1 MAFKMKGSPLHYGT
15 SSHKSAL
22 KHNSDEL
29 AREKKNNGADWNH
42 DESNH
47 DHKDGEIYDPKVT
60 TTNKDGSTKSTQDV
74 RKTGLDSTE
83 CEKGFHKN
91 KDGKCIK
98 DESTGESDFDFKKT
112 CYEKDG
118 VTRVRNNPK
127 CKWADE
133 TEGKEVD
140 KSTDDSKRV
149 ITSETPAEKEKGC
162 VKPPKPEGGSRSTT
176 HNWVWNEEKCKW
188 KQEYEKEKKC
198 RDADK
203 KEKACIGAKRHWSAV
218 TCKCVRR
225 RGGGGTGKKT
235 DGPVR
240 KAFRGLKRLFSR
252 ACKTCD
258 CDAYADA
265 GSEAKMPEGHTAC

>member
-22 KHNSDEL
+22 KHNEAEL
-29 AREKKNNGADWNH
+29 KRAQSNRGADWKH
-42 DESNH
+42 DESDH
-47 DHKDGEIYDPKVT
+47 DHEGSSIWDKSKTEDTATGTKTSQKGRKLGE
-60 TTNKDGSTKSTQDV
+60 
-74 RKTGLDSTE
+74 DSTE

-91 KDGKCIK
+91 KDGQCIK
-98 DESTGESDFDFKKT
+98 DEATGESDFDFKKT

-140 KSTDDSKRV
+140 TSTEDEPLSRESTDDKKKD
-149 ITSETPAEKEKGC
+149 EC
-162 VKPPKPEGGSRSTT
+162 VKPPKPEGGSKSTT

-188 KQEYEKEKKC
+188 KQEYEREKKC
-198 RDADK
+198 RDAEERERK
-203 KEKACIGAKRHWSAV
+203 CIGKKRHWSPV
-218 TCKCVRR
+218 TCQCERR
-225 RGGGGTGKKT
+225 SGGGGRRKKA

-240 KAFRGLKRLFSR
+240 KVVRGLKRLFSR

-258 CDAYADA
+258 CGAYADA

>member
-22 KHNSDEL
+22 KHNEAEL
-29 AREKKNNGADWNH
+29 KRAQSNRGADWKH
-42 DESNH
+42 DESDH
-47 DHKDGEIYDPKVT
+47 DHEGSSIWDKSKTEDTATGTKTSQKGRKLGE
-60 TTNKDGSTKSTQDV
+60 
-74 RKTGLDSTE
+74 DSTE

-91 KDGKCIK
+91 KDGQCIK
-98 DESTGESDFDFKKT
+98 DEATGESDFDFKKT

-140 KSTDDSKRV
+140 TSTED
-149 ITSETPAEKEKGC
+149 
-162 VKPPKPEGGSRSTT
+162 
-176 HNWVWNEEKCKW
+176 
-188 KQEYEKEKKC
+188 EKKC

-203 KEKACIGAKRHWSAV
+203 KEKACIGAKRHWSPA
-218 TCKCVRR
+218 TCQCERR
-225 RGGGGTGKKT
+225 RGGGGRRKKA

-240 KAFRGLKRLFSR
+240 KVVRGLKRLFSR

-258 CDAYADA
+258 CGAYADA